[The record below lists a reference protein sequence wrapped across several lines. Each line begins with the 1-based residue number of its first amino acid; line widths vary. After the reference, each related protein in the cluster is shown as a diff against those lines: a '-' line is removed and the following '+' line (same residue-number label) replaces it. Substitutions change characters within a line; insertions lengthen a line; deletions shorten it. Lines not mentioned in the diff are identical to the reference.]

1 MVEPLSTASLLEEIR
16 RILEDKKAE
25 DVVVLDLRPVSDTL
39 DFFVIAT
46 GISTPHL
53 EALERNLKERLEA
66 SWGLRPRGVEGPSPR
81 WILLDY
87 DEVLV
92 HLMSREARAYYDLEG
107 FWADAPRL
115 S

>member
-1 MVEPLSTASLLEEIR
+1 
-16 RILEDKKAE
+16 
-25 DVVVLDLRPVSDTL
+25 
-39 DFFVIAT
+39 
-46 GISTPHL
+46 
-53 EALERNLKERLEA
+53 
-66 SWGLRPRGVEGPSPR
+66 
-81 WILLDY
+81 LLDY